1 MIRKVFNTLKTDSRK
16 GDFIFLTNNDK
27 KVLEI
32 QLTDEEIQYMSK
44 WSFRKYLKEKIKFA
58 AFTFLV
64 EENNKREKTRHIKFS
79 DLKMSEYLEK
89 T

>member
-1 MIRKVFNTLKTDSRK
+1 
-16 GDFIFLTNNDK
+16 
-27 KVLEI
+27 
-32 QLTDEEIQYMSK
+32 MSK

-64 EENNKREKTRHIKFS
+64 EENDKREKTRHIKFS